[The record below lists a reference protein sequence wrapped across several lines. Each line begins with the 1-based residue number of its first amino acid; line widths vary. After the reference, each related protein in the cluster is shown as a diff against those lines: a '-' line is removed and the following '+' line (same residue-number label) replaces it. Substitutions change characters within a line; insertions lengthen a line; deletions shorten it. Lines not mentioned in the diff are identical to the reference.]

1 MKENRAFHSGM
12 KKVRKLETVFK
23 KKHHAL
29 KNNVSDSYK
38 LPNEDLLAQWGIL
51 DESFTEKQGV
61 IKPSA
66 RNEDNKKLNKPL
78 NARLLVKWHILTESD
93 QTENHSVKVRD

>member
-12 KKVRKLETVFK
+12 KKVGNLETGN
-23 KKHHAL
+23 HTL
-29 KNNVSDSYK
+29 KNNVFDSDK
-38 LPNEDLLAQWGIL
+38 LPDEELLARWGIS
-51 DESFTEKQGV
+51 DESFTEKHRV
-61 IKPSA
+61 IKPSV

>member
-12 KKVRKLETVFK
+12 KEVRKLETGN
-23 KKHHAL
+23 HTL
-29 KNNVSDSYK
+29 KNNVFDSDK
-38 LPNEDLLAQWGIL
+38 LPDEELLARWGIS
-51 DESFTEKQGV
+51 DESFTEKHRV

-66 RNEDNKKLNKPL
+66 RNRENTELNKPF

>member
-51 DESFTEKQGV
+51 DESFSEKQGV
-61 IKPSA
+61 IKSSA

-78 NARLLVKWHILTESD
+78 NARLLVKWHILTDDYSNKN
-93 QTENHSVKVRD
+93 QRVKD